1 MTESEVWKDIVGYEG
16 RYKVSDKGNVFSVE
30 RRDSRGN
37 RCGGRILRPSY
48 DQQGYSKV
56 VLYMNGVRKHK
67 RIHRLVAEA
76 FLPNPY
82 SYPEINH
89 RDEVKANNHVENLE
103 WCTREY
109 NVNHGKRTEKV
120 SQKLSKKVK
129 AVNVQSGEVLIFS
142 SVMEARNKGY
152 SGSVSAACRGVYKNG
167 TTGKLI
173 GDGHL
178 YRGHKWSYLREG
190 ESS

>member
-1 MTESEVWKDIVGYEG
+1 MNASEVWRDVVGYEG
-16 RYKVSDKGNVFSVE
+16 LYKVSNKGNIYSVE
-30 RRDSRGN
+30 RIDSRG
-37 RCGGRILRPSY
+37 RKCGGRTLRPSY
-48 DQQGYSKV
+48 DQMGYSKV
-56 VLYMNGVRKHK
+56 VLYMNGIRKHK

-76 FLPNPY
+76 FLPNPNN
-82 SYPEINH
+82 YPEINH

-129 AVNVQSGEVLIFS
+129 AVNVESGEVLIFS

-152 SGSVSAACRGVYKNG
+152 SGSVSSACKGNYKSG

-173 GDGHL
+173 GDGRT
-178 YRGHKWSYLREG
+178 YKGHRWYYIKEG
-190 ESS
+190 E